1 MHGPPGT
8 RDTAAG
14 LSMSAMSRSAVSL
27 PAKPRFR
34 PVLPPLLMALAL
46 ALPGVGQAAV
56 LSDPA
61 LQSLFA
67 AGQALELERAAQARL
82 SADANDLQGQ
92 MALALSSLEWGRPEA
107 LEPSL
112 RQMQACVERQ
122 PDFAPCHYVLGS
134 VLSVQ
139 AVRGG
144 ALKALSLNAR
154 IRQHL
159 QRAFDLDPRSYEI
172 RSALAQYYLAV
183 PLLAGG
189 SHSKARSLELDW
201 RKANPEQARML
212 RIFIALGDEDW
223 ADAERELKTLRTG
236 PDPRLAFDA
245 RVAYGQLG
253 RHFVKDHQWDRAR
266 KLYEQL
272 MRDQPRQAT
281 GPYLMA
287 RLAQDQGRFEEA
299 IDWIQRARKL
309 EGAELLP
316 LDQRLGNAYEGL
328 GDKVQ
333 ARAAYER
340 YLGGSHLHQRNEQEV
355 RRSLAALEG
364 GAG

>member
-1 MHGPPGT
+1 
-8 RDTAAG
+8 
-14 LSMSAMSRSAVSL
+14 MSAMSLMSRSALSMPAMSRSRPAL
-27 PAKPRFR
+27 PR
-34 PVLPPLLMALAL
+34 LLIALAL
-46 ALPGVGQAAV
+46 ALPGACQATI

-82 SADANDLQGQ
+82 SADPNDLQGQ
-92 MALALSSLEWGRPEA
+92 MALALAGLEWGRAEV

-122 PDFAPCHYVLGS
+122 PDFAPCQYVLGS
-134 VLSVQ
+134 LLSVQ

-159 QRAFDLDPRSYEI
+159 QRAFELDPRSYEI

-189 SHSKARSLELDW
+189 SHGKARTLELDW
-201 RKANPEQARML
+201 RKINAEQARML
-212 RIFIALGDEDW
+212 RIFVALGDEDW
-223 ADAERELKTLRTG
+223 NEAERELRALRPGT
-236 PDPRLAFDA
+236 DLRLAFDA
-245 RVAYGQLG
+245 RVACGQLG
-253 RHFVKDHQWDRAR
+253 RHFVKDRQWDRAR

-299 IDWIQRARKL
+299 IDWLQRARKL

-316 LDQRLGNAYEGL
+316 LDQRLGNAYEAL
-328 GDKVQ
+328 GDKAQ

-340 YLGGSHLHQRNEQEV
+340 YLAGSRLHPRNEQEV
-355 RRSLAALEG
+355 RRSLAALDG
-364 GAG
+364 SAG

>member
-1 MHGPPGT
+1 
-8 RDTAAG
+8 
-14 LSMSAMSRSAVSL
+14 MSAMSLMSRSATSM
-27 PAKPRFR
+27 PARFR
-34 PVLPPLLMALAL
+34 SVLPGLLTALAL
-46 ALPGVGQAAV
+46 ALPGTGRAAV
-56 LSDPA
+56 LSDPT
-61 LQSLFA
+61 LQALFA

-82 SADANDLQGQ
+82 GADANDLQGQ
-92 MALALSSLEWGRPEA
+92 LALALAGLEWGRQEA

-159 QRAFDLDPRSYEI
+159 QRAFELDPRSYEI
-172 RSALAQYYLAV
+172 RSALVQYYLAV
-183 PLLAGG
+183 PMLAGG

-201 RKANPEQARML
+201 RKVNAEQARML

-223 ADAERELKTLRTG
+223 ADAERELKALRTG

-272 MRDQPRQAT
+272 MRDQPRQAS
-281 GPYLMA
+281 GAYLMS
-287 RLAQDQGRFEEA
+287 RLAQDQGRFDEA
-299 IDWIQRARKL
+299 IDWLQRARRL

-328 GDKVQ
+328 GDKAQ

-355 RRSLAALEG
+355 RRSLAALDG

>member
-1 MHGPPGT
+1 
-8 RDTAAG
+8 
-14 LSMSAMSRSAVSL
+14 SRL
-27 PAKPRFR
+27 LR
-34 PVLPPLLMALAL
+34 PLAL
-46 ALPGVGQAAV
+46 AIGLGLGLGLPGGGQAAV

-61 LQSLFA
+61 LQSLYA
-67 AGQALELERAAQARL
+67 AGKALELERVAQARL
-82 SADANDLQGQ
+82 GDDANDLQGQ
-92 MALALSSLEWGRPEA
+92 MALALAGLEWGRPEA

-159 QRAFDLDPRSYEI
+159 QRAFELDPRSYEI
-172 RSALAQYYLAV
+172 RSALVQYYLAV
-183 PLLAGG
+183 PMLAGG
-189 SHSKARSLELDW
+189 SQGKARSLEQDW
-201 RKANPEQARML
+201 RKVNPEQARML
-212 RIFIALGDEDW
+212 RVFIALGDEDW
-223 ADAERELKTLRTG
+223 NDAERELKALRMGT
-236 PDPRLAFDA
+236 DLRLAFDA

-266 KLYEQL
+266 RLYEQL
-272 MRDQPRQAT
+272 MREQPRQAT

-299 IDWIQRARKL
+299 IDWLQRARKL

-316 LDQRLGNAYEGL
+316 LDQRLGNAYEAL

-340 YLGGSHLHQRNEQEV
+340 YLAGGHLHQRNEQEV

>member
-1 MHGPPGT
+1 MT
-8 RDTAAG
+8 W
-14 LSMSAMSRSAVSL
+14 SL
-27 PAKPRFR
+27 PTLPR
-34 PVLPPLLMALAL
+34 LLAALAL
-46 ALPGVGQAAV
+46 ALPGAGQAAV
-56 LSDPA
+56 LSDPV
-61 LQSLFA
+61 LQSFFA

-82 SADANDLQGQ
+82 GADANDLQGQ
-92 MALALSSLEWGRPEA
+92 MALALSGLEWGRPEL

-122 PDFAPCHYVLGS
+122 PDFAPCQFVLGS
-134 VLSVQ
+134 LLSVQ

-159 QRAFDLDPRSYEI
+159 QRAFELDPRSYEI

-189 SHSKARSLELDW
+189 SPSKARSLEQDW
-201 RKANPEQARML
+201 RRANAEQARML

-223 ADAERELKTLRTG
+223 ADAERELKALRTG
-236 PDPRLAFDA
+236 SDLRLAFDA

-253 RHFVKDHQWDRAR
+253 RHFVKDHQWERAR

-281 GPYLMA
+281 GAYLMA
-287 RLAQDQGRFEEA
+287 RLAQDQGRFDEA
-299 IDWIQRARKL
+299 IDWLQRCRKL
-309 EGAELLP
+309 DGAELLP

-328 GDKVQ
+328 GDKAQ

-340 YLGGSHLHQRNEQEV
+340 YLGGSHRHQRNEQEV